1 MHTRPSLLPSW
12 MIALICG
19 SLVMTIALGVR
30 QVSGLFLRPVTADLG
45 FSREV
50 FGLAVG
56 IQNLVWGVTQPFAG
70 LVADRIGARWVVVG
84 TGGCYALGL
93 GLAAVAADS
102 AFFIL
107 GLGVLVGLG
116 QSGTT
121 YAVILALIGRLVPER
136 QRSRHLGVASAAGSV
151 GMFAMVPATSVLL
164 DVADWRTAFLVL
176 AAVAATM
183 PLLGLV
189 LTEKRP
195 PPAGAA
201 AVPVGGAFAAAI
213 ADRDYWLL
221 NLGFASCGFQ
231 LAFIATY
238 LPTILTDGE
247 LSVAVAAGVLACIGA
262 FNIPGTYLAGL
273 AGGRQPKAR
282 VLAVVYIARAAVV
295 LGFLALPPSAPS
307 AIVFAALI
315 GLLWTGVVPLT
326 SGLVADLWGRRELGF
341 LFGIAFVG
349 HQIGAFAG
357 AWAGGFVFDRTG
369 SYTLV
374 WAAVVGLSLSAAAF
388 HLMVRERPRPCAVE
402 AAGDD

>member
-1 MHTRPSLLPSW
+1 
-12 MIALICG
+12 
-19 SLVMTIALGVR
+19 
-30 QVSGLFLRPVTADLG
+30 PVTADLG

-56 IQNLVWGVTQPFAG
+56 IQNLVWGLTQPFAG

-84 TGGCYALGL
+84 TGGCYAFGL
-93 GLAAVAADS
+93 GLAAMASDGAL
-102 AFFIL
+102 FIL
-107 GLGVLVGLG
+107 GLGILVGLG

-121 YAVILALIGRLVPER
+121 YAVILALIGRLVPDA
-136 QRSRHLGVASAAGSV
+136 QRSRYLGVASAAGSV

-164 DVADWRTAFLVL
+164 DRVDWRTTFVIL
-176 AAVAATM
+176 AAVAASM
-183 PLLGLV
+183 SLLGLG
-189 LTEKRP
+189 LAEGRRP
-195 PPAGAA
+195 HGVGGGAA
-201 AVPVGGAFAAAI
+201 PIGSAFTTAI

-238 LPTILTDGE
+238 LPTILTDGA
-247 LSVAVAAGVLACIGA
+247 LSVAIAAAVLACIGA

-273 AGGRQPKAR
+273 AGVRQPKAR
-282 VLAVVYIARAAVV
+282 VLAAVYIARAAVV

-307 AIVFAALI
+307 AIIFAALI

-341 LFGIAFVG
+341 LFGIAFIG

-369 SYTLV
+369 SYTLM

-388 HLMVRERPRPCAVE
+388 HLMVRERPRPCALE